1 MHDPFDTLQ
10 KRKARFFRW
19 AIWLVIAGVAILFA
33 SVNGWLPSPYQNTAF
48 PAVFFLGM
56 NKEVIAL
63 HGLTGRS
70 GLEFQS
76 HTAAV
81 LEWSFLFFGPFTV
94 IGLIYFLLKRKYKAG
109 LRLIGL
115 YALLFF
121 SQLGTIMDV
130 GGRIARAFAIGDV
143 APSHLARL
151 ERLALSSDPATKL
164 GRDKF
169 RFVFSN
175 KSMDG
180 FGGQQF
186 ARQYGGKREIVFVPP
201 DKVNRVDA
209 RFVHSFLTRLAYLDG
224 DVDKAQLHFRKL
236 GAELSD
242 AISWQ
247 HFLVAEWLIA
257 NRRDIGLS
265 GPQLDEKFQIL
276 RYRRILSTAGI
287 AVGSLLVLFS
297 LLALGLVVIISMRS
311 RRLEVFRVQ
320 RANYIARETETA
332 QTNQFT
338 ATFSTK

>member
-1 MHDPFDTLQ
+1 MHDPFDTLR
-10 KRKARFFRW
+10 KRKTRFFRW
-19 AIWLVIAGVAILFA
+19 AIWLTIAGAAILFA
-33 SVNGWLPSPYQNTAF
+33 SVNSWLPSPYQNTAF

-81 LEWSFLFFGPFTV
+81 LEWCFLFFGPFTV

-121 SQLGTIMDV
+121 SQLGTILEV
-130 GGRIARAFAIGDV
+130 GGRTARAFENADV

-151 ERLALSSDPATKL
+151 ERLALSPDPATKL
-164 GRDKF
+164 GRDQF

-186 ARQYGGKREIVFVPP
+186 TKQYGGKREIVFVQP
-201 DKVNRVDA
+201 KTVKRVDA
-209 RFVHSFLTRLAYLDG
+209 RFVHSLLARLAYLNG
-224 DVDKAQLHFRKL
+224 DANKAQLHFRKL
-236 GAELSD
+236 GPEVTD

-257 NRRDIGLS
+257 NKKDIGIS

-276 RYRRILSTAGI
+276 RYRRILSVAGF

-297 LLALGLVVIISMRS
+297 LLALGLVFVIGMRS
-311 RRLEVFRVQ
+311 RRLEAFRVQ
-320 RANYIARETETA
+320 RASYIARETETA